1 MKTAI
6 YNGKLITPAEVL
18 ENKVLVLENDR
29 IIDIL
34 AEDVID
40 LGQYDEKIDA
50 HGRYVCPGFIDTHS
64 DKIEQIIQPRPTS
77 VMDFEMGLKEIERQL
92 INQGITTIYHSI
104 SLYQDDYFGASEL
117 RYKKNVLKLAELI
130 NNIHERHHLIHHR
143 LHLRIEIDNLEAFD
157 IVSKMLRE
165 KTVHEISFMDHTP
178 GQGQYRNIETYR
190 KTITAYHGETVTT
203 LGFEGVQAVRQGKW
217 NTATQFCL
225 LDFPIVDL
233 SGKTL
238 GIIGYGELGKA
249 VAKLAQAFGMQVL
262 IAALPHRPSVDASR
276 IALADLLPQVDFLTL
291 HCPLTEQTQD
301 LIAEQE
307 LALMKNS
314 AFLINCARGG
324 LVNEQA
330 LATALRQGMIAGAA
344 TDVLTVEPPKN
355 GNVLLSA
362 DIPNLIIT
370 PHSAW
375 GSRDSR
381 QRMLQQLLEN
391 VMAFQ
396 AGKPIRQVN

>member
-6 YNGKLITPAEVL
+6 YNGKLITPVEVL

-203 LGFEGVQAVRQGKW
+203 LGFEGVLEHHKNKRTLSFEQLHELAELARANGIPAASHDDD
-217 NTATQFCL
+217 TAAKLQ
-225 LDFPIVDL
+225 VN
-233 SGKTL
+233 K
-238 GIIGYGELGKA
+238 ELGVAISEFPTTIDVARQAQQLGLATVVGAPNILLGGSHTGNLSAAEA
-249 VAKLAQAFGMQVL
+249 VKKGCADILCSDYYPAAMLHSIFIMHEQHGVPLPEIVNKLTLNPARAMCIDNDYGSLAVGKK
-262 IAALPHRPSVDASR
+262 
-276 IALADLLPQVDFLTL
+276 ADLLIIKILDGYPVITHALVDGKV
-291 HCPLTEQTQD
+291 
-301 LIAEQE
+301 I
-307 LALMKNS
+307 S
-314 AFLINCARGG
+314 
-324 LVNEQA
+324 
-330 LATALRQGMIAGAA
+330 
-344 TDVLTVEPPKN
+344 
-355 GNVLLSA
+355 
-362 DIPNLIIT
+362 
-370 PHSAW
+370 
-375 GSRDSR
+375 
-381 QRMLQQLLEN
+381 QLEYR
-391 VMAFQ
+391 V
-396 AGKPIRQVN
+396 

>member
-203 LGFEGVQAVRQGKW
+203 LGFEGVLEHHKNKRTLSFEQLHELAELARANGIPAASHDDD
-217 NTATQFCL
+217 TAAKLQVNKEL
-225 LDFPIVDL
+225 GVAISEFPITID
-233 SGKTL
+233 
-238 GIIGYGELGKA
+238 
-249 VAKLAQAFGMQVL
+249 VA
-262 IAALPHRPSVDASR
+262 R
-276 IALADLLPQVDFLTL
+276 
-291 HCPLTEQTQD
+291 
-301 LIAEQE
+301 
-307 LALMKNS
+307 
-314 AFLINCARGG
+314 
-324 LVNEQA
+324 
-330 LATALRQGMIAGAA
+330 
-344 TDVLTVEPPKN
+344 
-355 GNVLLSA
+355 
-362 DIPNLIIT
+362 
-370 PHSAW
+370 HS
-375 GSRDSR
+375 S
-381 QRMLQQLLEN
+381 
-391 VMAFQ
+391 
-396 AGKPIRQVN
+396 

>member
-203 LGFEGVQAVRQGKW
+203 LGFEGVLEHHKNKRTLSFEQLHELAELARANGIPAASHDDD
-217 NTATQFCL
+217 TAAKLQVNKEL
-225 LDFPIVDL
+225 GVAISEFPITIDVARQAQQLGLATDYYPAAML
-233 SGKTL
+233 HSIFIMHKQHGVPLPEIVNKLTLNPARAMCIDNDYGSLAVGK
-238 GIIGYGELGKA
+238 K
-249 VAKLAQAFGMQVL
+249 
-262 IAALPHRPSVDASR
+262 
-276 IALADLLPQVDFLTL
+276 ADLLIIKILDGYPVITHALVDGKV
-291 HCPLTEQTQD
+291 
-301 LIAEQE
+301 I
-307 LALMKNS
+307 S
-314 AFLINCARGG
+314 
-324 LVNEQA
+324 
-330 LATALRQGMIAGAA
+330 
-344 TDVLTVEPPKN
+344 
-355 GNVLLSA
+355 
-362 DIPNLIIT
+362 
-370 PHSAW
+370 
-375 GSRDSR
+375 
-381 QRMLQQLLEN
+381 QLEYR
-391 VMAFQ
+391 V
-396 AGKPIRQVN
+396 

>member
-143 LHLRIEIDNLEAFD
+143 LHLRIEIDIWKRL
-157 IVSKMLRE
+157 
-165 KTVHEISFMDHTP
+165 ISSAKCCGKKQCMRYRLWTIRP
-178 GQGQYRNIETYR
+178 GRGSTAISRLTA
-190 KTITAYHGETVTT
+190 KLLPLITA
-203 LGFEGVQAVRQGKW
+203 
-217 NTATQFCL
+217 
-225 LDFPIVDL
+225 
-233 SGKTL
+233 
-238 GIIGYGELGKA
+238 
-249 VAKLAQAFGMQVL
+249 KL
-262 IAALPHRPSVDASR
+262 
-276 IALADLLPQVDFLTL
+276 
-291 HCPLTEQTQD
+291 
-301 LIAEQE
+301 
-307 LALMKNS
+307 
-314 AFLINCARGG
+314 
-324 LVNEQA
+324 
-330 LATALRQGMIAGAA
+330 
-344 TDVLTVEPPKN
+344 
-355 GNVLLSA
+355 
-362 DIPNLIIT
+362 
-370 PHSAW
+370 
-375 GSRDSR
+375 
-381 QRMLQQLLEN
+381 
-391 VMAFQ
+391 
-396 AGKPIRQVN
+396 